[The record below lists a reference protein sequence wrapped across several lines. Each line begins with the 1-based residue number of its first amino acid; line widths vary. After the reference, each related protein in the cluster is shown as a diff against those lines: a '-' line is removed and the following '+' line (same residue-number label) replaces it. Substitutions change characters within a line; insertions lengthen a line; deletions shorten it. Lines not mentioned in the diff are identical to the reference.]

1 MAVNRYDNPAQAQ
14 FIDTYVPI
22 PFEQL
27 YTLGRQAQDNVNQ
40 ALKDYASALDKWS
53 EFTSPSQVDTQ
64 AWYNETYG
72 RALPVAEE
80 MSRNMD
86 LIRTPEGRSRIY
98 SVINNVDRAKLSM
111 LRQSADNLRQRQEAN
126 QRLMAAGQ
134 YNPEWH
140 DMDFANYNTQT
151 SGIFNDVSPL
161 PYQSEVD
168 MVKPFVDNLKDSF
181 LGSRGGYLFT
191 GVTQDQVRHQIDLNM
206 SSILNTPQARR
217 HLEILMN
224 RGLSQEQ
231 ALTALRNSLYTAGD
245 EFVRENISGVDAF
258 ALENLRQQNR
268 LRLKGAGEQQGQIP
282 DTYSRVYYDTARK
295 EADSLYSNP
304 AFVNSRELRLES
316 NRRALELQDQ
326 LENGTIT
333 QEQYNTSIQELAQQ
347 EQGKNK
353 EYQKAYQDDMRN
365 LFYSLTN
372 IAPNVGVA
380 NDAVG
385 TYVDGANRLLNQITY
400 NIPGQIINA
409 YNKSKSTAEVEL
421 QDGNV
426 PVTGYVSPTSRGM
439 MLDTDYVDKLMGV
452 SSDKTV
458 KYMVNDSRGLQRN
471 FAEDLKNGVFK
482 NVIRIPQSVGMTSVV
497 NGGNAIVQRVR
508 IKIPKASIEAAGY
521 DIDSFKENVL
531 DVRNMSI
538 RNDINWVGNIFG
550 WEDTPFRGIEKNLN
564 IKTQD
569 GQQALTDTYY
579 TFDVMEVMD
588 PSGSERLM
596 WDQES
601 NDLYGGSKMQND
613 QYNQSFIDSYD
624 DILNALSY

>member
-1 MAVNRYDNPAQAQ
+1 MAVNKYDNPAQAQ

-27 YTLGRQAQDNVNQ
+27 YTLGKQAQDNVNQ

-53 EFTSPSQVDTQ
+53 DFTSPSQVDTQ

-206 SSILNTPQARR
+206 SSILNTPQAQR
-217 HLEILMN
+217 HLEVLVN
-224 RGLSQEQ
+224 RGLTPDQ
-231 ALTALRNSLYTAGD
+231 ALTTLRNSLYTAGD
-245 EFVRENISGVDAF
+245 EFVRENVSGVDAF
-258 ALENLRQQNR
+258 ALENLRQANR
-268 LRLKGAGEQQGQIP
+268 LKLKGAGQQQQGQIP

-426 PVTGYVSPTSRGM
+426 PVTGYVSPTSKGM
-439 MLDTDYVDKLMGV
+439 MLDVDYVNKLMGV
-452 SSDKTV
+452 APSAMKYTV
-458 KYMVNDSRGLQRN
+458 EDNRGLKRN
-471 FAEDLKNGVFK
+471 FSEDLRNGVFK
-482 NVIRIPQSVGMTSVV
+482 NVIRIPQSTGMTTNV
-497 NGGNAIVQRVR
+497 NGDNAIVQRVR
-508 IKIPKASIEAAGY
+508 IKIPRTSIEAAGY
-521 DIDSFKENVL
+521 DINSFDENVL
-531 DVRNMSI
+531 RPRNMTRGGWFFGLGT
-538 RNDINWVGNIFG
+538 RNVSNIE
-550 WEDTPFRGIEKNLN
+550 EDLN

-569 GQQALTDTYY
+569 GQQSLTDTYY

>member
-27 YTLGRQAQDNVNQ
+27 YTLGKQAQDNVNQ
-40 ALKDYASALDKWS
+40 VLKDYSSALDKWAD
-53 EFTSPSQVDTQ
+53 FTSPSQVDTQ

-80 MSRNMD
+80 MAKNMD

-111 LRQSADNLRQRQEAN
+111 LRQSAANLKARQEAN
-126 QRLMAAGQ
+126 QRLMALGL

-140 DMDFANYNTQT
+140 DLDFANYNTQT

-206 SSILNTPQARR
+206 SSILNTPQAQR
-217 HLEILMN
+217 HLEVLVN
-224 RGLSQEQ
+224 RGLTPDQ
-231 ALTALRNSLYTAGD
+231 ALTTLRNSLYTAGD

-258 ALENLRQQNR
+258 ALENLRQANR
-268 LRLKGAGEQQGQIP
+268 LRLKGAGQQQGQIP

-295 EADSLYSNP
+295 EADQLYSNP
-304 AFVNSRELRLES
+304 IFANSRELRLES
-316 NRRALELQDQ
+316 NRRALELSNQ
-326 LENGTIT
+326 LESGVIT
-333 QEQYNTSIQELAQQ
+333 QEQYNSEMQNLAQH
-347 EQGKNK
+347 EQGRGE
-353 EYQKAYQDDMRN
+353 EYQKAYQDDMKK
-365 LFYSLTN
+365 LFGSLTN
-372 IAPNVGVA
+372 IDLTIEVA
-380 NDAVG
+380 KDATG
-385 TYVDGANRLLNQITY
+385 TYVDGANRVLNEITY
-400 NIPGQIINA
+400 NIPGQIVNA

-426 PVTGYVSPTSRGM
+426 PVTGYVSPTSKGM
-439 MLDTDYVDKLMGV
+439 MLDVDYVNKLMGV
-452 SSDKTV
+452 APQNMR
-458 KYMVNDSRGLQRN
+458 YMVNDNNGRQRN

-482 NVIRIPQSVGMTSVV
+482 NIIRIPQSTGMTSNV
-497 NGGNAIVQRVR
+497 NGDNAIVQRVR
-508 IKIPKASIEAAGY
+508 IKIPRTSIEAAGY

-531 DVRNMSI
+531 NKRGMKPAEDP
-538 RNDINWVGNIFG
+538 WFG
-550 WEDTPFRGIEKNLN
+550 DATSPRGIETNLN
-564 IKTQD
+564 VKTQD
-569 GQQALTDTYY
+569 GQQSLTDTYY

-596 WDQES
+596 WDQEA

-624 DILNALSY
+624 DIFNALSY

>member
-27 YTLGRQAQDNVNQ
+27 YTLGKQAQDNVNQ
-40 ALKDYASALDKWS
+40 ALKDYSSALDKWAD
-53 EFTSPSQVDTQ
+53 FTSPSQVDTQ

-80 MSRNMD
+80 MAKNMD

-126 QRLMAAGQ
+126 QRLMASGQ

-140 DMDFANYNTQT
+140 DLDFANYNTQT
-151 SGIFNDVSPL
+151 AGIFNDVSPL

-181 LGSRGGYLFT
+181 LGSRGGYLYT

-206 SSILNTPQARR
+206 SSILNTPQAQK
-217 HLEILMN
+217 HLEVLVN
-224 RGLSQEQ
+224 RGLTPDQ
-231 ALTALRNSLYTAGD
+231 ALTTLRNSLYTAGD
-245 EFVRENISGVDAF
+245 EFVRENVSGVDAF

-268 LRLKGAGEQQGQIP
+268 LRLKGAGQQQGQIP

-295 EADSLYSNP
+295 EADQLYSNP
-304 AFVNSRELRLES
+304 IFTNSRELRLES
-316 NRRALELQDQ
+316 NRRALELSDQ
-326 LENGTIT
+326 LESGAIT
-333 QEQYNTSIQELAQQ
+333 QEQYNSEMQNLAQH
-347 EQGKNK
+347 EQGRGE
-353 EYQKAYQDDMRN
+353 EYQKAYQDDMKK
-365 LFYSLTN
+365 LFGSLTN
-372 IAPNVGVA
+372 IDPNVGVA
-380 NDAVG
+380 ADATS
-385 TYVDGANRLLNQITY
+385 TYVDGANRLLNQVTY
-400 NIPGQIINA
+400 NIPGQIVNA

-426 PVTGYVSPTSRGM
+426 PVTGYVSPTSKGM
-439 MLDTDYVDKLMGV
+439 MLDVDYVNKLMGV
-452 SSDKTV
+452 APQNMR
-458 KYMVNDSRGLQRN
+458 YMVEDNNGRERN
-471 FAEDLKNGVFK
+471 FAEDLRNGVFK
-482 NVIRIPQSVGMTSVV
+482 NVIRIPQSTGMTTNV
-497 NGGNAIVQRVR
+497 NGDNAIVQRVR
-508 IKIPKASIEAAGY
+508 IKIPRTSIEAAGY
-521 DIDSFKENVL
+521 DIDSFDENVL
-531 DVRNMSI
+531 RPRNMTKGGWFFGMGT
-538 RNDINWVGNIFG
+538 RNVANV
-550 WEDTPFRGIEKNLN
+550 EENLN
-564 IKTQD
+564 VKTQD
-569 GQQALTDTYY
+569 GQQSLTDTYY

-596 WDQES
+596 WDQEA
-601 NDLYGGSKMQND
+601 NDLYGGSKMQNE

-624 DILNALSY
+624 DIFNALSY

>member
-27 YTLGRQAQDNVNQ
+27 YTLGKQAQDNVNQ
-40 ALKDYASALDKWS
+40 ALKDYSEALDKWAD
-53 EFTSPSQVDTQ
+53 FTSPSQVDTQ

-80 MSRNMD
+80 MAKNMD
-86 LIRTPEGRSRIY
+86 LIRTPEGRARIY

-111 LRQSADNLRQRQEAN
+111 LRQSAANLRARQEAN
-126 QRLMAAGQ
+126 QRLMALGL

-140 DMDFANYNTQT
+140 DLDFANYNTQT

-217 HLEILMN
+217 HLEVLVN
-224 RGLSQEQ
+224 RGLTPDQ
-231 ALTALRNSLYTAGD
+231 ALTTLRNSLYTAGD
-245 EFVRENISGVDAF
+245 EFVRENVSGVDAF
-258 ALENLRQQNR
+258 ALENLRQANR
-268 LRLKGAGEQQGQIP
+268 LRLKGAGQQQGQIP

-295 EADSLYSNP
+295 EADQLYSNP
-304 AFVNSRELRLES
+304 IFTNSRELRLES
-316 NRRALELQDQ
+316 NRRALELQNQ
-326 LENGTIT
+326 LESGVIT
-333 QEQYNTSIQELAQQ
+333 QEQYNSEIQSLAQS
-347 EQGKNK
+347 EQGKGK

-365 LFYSLTN
+365 LFFSLTN

-380 NDAVG
+380 KDATG
-385 TYVDGANRLLNQITY
+385 TYVDGANRVLNEITY
-400 NIPGQIINA
+400 NIPGQIVNA

-426 PVTGYVSPTSRGM
+426 PVTGYVSPTSKGM
-439 MLDTDYVDKLMGV
+439 MLDVDYVNKLMGV
-452 SSDKTV
+452 APAEV
-458 KYMVNDSRGLQRN
+458 KYMVEDNRGLRRN
-471 FAEDLKNGVFK
+471 FAEDLRNGVFK
-482 NVIRIPQSVGMTSVV
+482 NIIRIPQSTGMTSNV
-497 NGGNAIVQRVR
+497 NGDNAIVQRVR
-508 IKIPKASIEAAGY
+508 IKIPKTSIEAAGY
-521 DIDSFKENVL
+521 DIDSFDERVL
-531 DVRNMSI
+531 RPRNMTQGGRFLGLGT
-538 RNDINWVGNIFG
+538 RNVANVD
-550 WEDTPFRGIEKNLN
+550 ENLN

-569 GQQALTDTYY
+569 GQQSLTDTYY

-596 WDQES
+596 WDQEA

>member
-40 ALKDYASALDKWS
+40 ALKDYSAALDKWAD
-53 EFTSPSQVDTQ
+53 FTSPSQVDTQ

-80 MSRNMD
+80 MAKNMD
-86 LIRTPEGRSRIY
+86 LIRTPEGRARIY

-111 LRQSADNLRQRQEAN
+111 LRQSADNLRARQEAN
-126 QRLMAAGQ
+126 LRLMALGL

-140 DMDFANYNTQT
+140 NIDFANYSTQQ

-206 SSILNTPQARR
+206 SSILNTPQARK
-217 HLEILMN
+217 HLEVLMN
-224 RGLSQEQ
+224 RGLNQEQ
-231 ALTALRNSLYTAGD
+231 ALTTLRNSLYTAGD
-245 EFVRENISGVDAF
+245 EFVRENVSGVDAF
-258 ALENLRQQNR
+258 ALENLRQANR
-268 LRLKGAGEQQGQIP
+268 LRLKGAGQQQGQIP

-295 EADSLYSNP
+295 EADQLYSNP
-304 AFVNSRELRLES
+304 IFTNSRELRLES
-316 NRRALELQDQ
+316 NRRALELSNQ
-326 LENGTIT
+326 LESGAIT
-333 QEQYNTSIQELAQQ
+333 QEQYNSEMQSLAQH
-347 EQGKNK
+347 EQSRGE
-353 EYQKAYQDDMRN
+353 EYQKAYQDDMKK
-365 LFYSLTN
+365 LFGSLTN
-372 IAPNVGVA
+372 IDPNVGVA
-380 NDAVG
+380 ANATG
-385 TYVDGANRLLNQITY
+385 TYVDGANRLLNEVTY
-400 NIPGQIINA
+400 NIPGQIVNA

-426 PVTGYVSPTSRGM
+426 PVTGYVSPTSKGM
-439 MLDTDYVDKLMGV
+439 MLDVDYVNKLMGV
-452 SSDKTV
+452 APQNMR
-458 KYMVNDSRGLQRN
+458 YMVNDNNGRQRN

-482 NVIRIPQSVGMTSVV
+482 NIIRIPQSTGMTSNV
-497 NGGNAIVQRVR
+497 NGDNAIVQRVR
-508 IKIPKASIEAAGY
+508 IKIPRTSIEAAGY
-521 DIDSFKENVL
+521 DIGSFKENVL
-531 DVRNMSI
+531 NKRGMKPAEDP
-538 RNDINWVGNIFG
+538 WFG
-550 WEDTPFRGIEKNLN
+550 DATSPRGIETNLN
-564 IKTQD
+564 VKTQD
-569 GQQALTDTYY
+569 GQQSLTDTYY

-596 WDQES
+596 WDQEA
-601 NDLYGGSKMQND
+601 NDLYGGSKMQNE

-624 DILNALSY
+624 DIFNALSY

>member
-27 YTLGRQAQDNVNQ
+27 YTLGKQAQDNVNQ
-40 ALKDYASALDKWS
+40 ALKDYSSALDKWAD
-53 EFTSPSQVDTQ
+53 FTSPSQVDTQ

-80 MSRNMD
+80 MAKNMD

-111 LRQSADNLRQRQEAN
+111 LRQSADNLRARQEAN
-126 QRLMAAGQ
+126 QRLMASGQ

-140 DMDFANYNTQT
+140 DLDFANYNTQT

-161 PYQSEVD
+161 PYKSEVD

-181 LGSRGGYLFT
+181 LGSRGGYLYT

-217 HLEILMN
+217 HLEVLVN
-224 RGLSQEQ
+224 RGLTPDQ
-231 ALTALRNSLYTAGD
+231 ALTTLRNSLYTAGD
-245 EFVRENISGVDAF
+245 EFVRENVSGVDAF

-268 LRLKGAGEQQGQIP
+268 LRLKGAGQQQGQIP

-304 AFVNSRELRLES
+304 AFTNSRELRLES
-316 NRRALELQDQ
+316 NRKALELQNQ
-326 LENGTIT
+326 LESGTIT
-333 QEQYNTSIQELAQQ
+333 QDQYNTSIQELAQQ
-347 EQGKNK
+347 EQARSK

-365 LFYSLTN
+365 LFFSMTN
-372 IAPNVGVA
+372 IAPNIGVA
-380 NDAVG
+380 ENATA
-385 TYVDGANRLLNQITY
+385 TYVDGANRLINNITY
-400 NIPGQIINA
+400 NIPGQIVNA

-426 PVTGYVSPTSRGM
+426 PVTGYVSPTSKGM
-439 MLDTDYVDKLMGV
+439 ILDVDYVNKLMGV
-452 SSDKTV
+452 APSAM
-458 KYMVNDSRGLQRN
+458 KYMVEDNQGLRRN
-471 FAEDLKNGVFK
+471 FSEDLRNGVFK
-482 NVIRIPQSVGMTSVV
+482 NVIRIPQSTGMTTNV
-497 NGGNAIVQRVR
+497 NGDNAIVQRVR
-508 IKIPKASIEAAGY
+508 IKIPRTSIEAAGY
-521 DIDSFKENVL
+521 DIDSFDENVL
-531 DVRNMSI
+531 RPRNMTKGGWFFGMGT
-538 RNDINWVGNIFG
+538 RNVANV
-550 WEDTPFRGIEKNLN
+550 EENLN
-564 IKTQD
+564 VKTQD

-596 WDQES
+596 WDQEA
-601 NDLYGGSKMQND
+601 NDLYGGSKMQNE

-624 DILNALSY
+624 DIFNALSY

>member
-27 YTLGRQAQDNVNQ
+27 YTLGKQAQDNVNQ
-40 ALKDYASALDKWS
+40 ALKDYSSALDKWAD
-53 EFTSPSQVDTQ
+53 FTSPSQVDTQ

-80 MSRNMD
+80 MAKNMD

-98 SVINNVDRAKLSM
+98 SVINNVDRAKLST
-111 LRQSADNLRQRQEAN
+111 LRQSAANLRARQEAN
-126 QRLMAAGQ
+126 QRLMSSGQ

-151 SGIFNDVSPL
+151 AGIFNDVSPL

-181 LGSRGGYLFT
+181 LGSRGGYLYT
-191 GVTQDQVRHQIDLNM
+191 GVTQEQVRHQIDLNM

-217 HLEILMN
+217 HLEVLVN
-224 RGLSQEQ
+224 RGLTPDK
-231 ALTALRNSLYTAGD
+231 ALTTLRNSLYTAGD
-245 EFVRENISGVDAF
+245 EFVRKNVSGVDAF
-258 ALENLRQQNR
+258 ALENLRQTNR
-268 LRLKGAGEQQGQIP
+268 LELKGAGQQQGQIP

-304 AFVNSRELRLES
+304 AFTNSRELRLES
-316 NRRALELQDQ
+316 NRKALELQNQ
-326 LENGTIT
+326 LESGTIT
-333 QEQYNTSIQELAQQ
+333 QDQYNTSIQELAQQ
-347 EQGKNK
+347 EQARSK

-365 LFYSLTN
+365 LFFSMTN
-372 IAPNVGVA
+372 IAPNIGVA
-380 NDAVG
+380 ENATA
-385 TYVDGANRLLNQITY
+385 TYVDGANRLINNITY
-400 NIPGQIINA
+400 NIPGQIVNA

-426 PVTGYVSPTSRGM
+426 PVTGYVSPTSKGM
-439 MLDTDYVDKLMGV
+439 MLDIDYVNKLMGV
-452 SSDKTV
+452 APSAM
-458 KYMVNDSRGLQRN
+458 KYMVEDNKGLKRN
-471 FAEDLKNGVFK
+471 FSEDLINGVFK
-482 NVIRIPQSVGMTSVV
+482 NVIRIPQSTGMTTNV
-497 NGGNAIVQRVR
+497 NGDNAIVQRVR
-508 IKIPKASIEAAGY
+508 IKIPRTSIEAAGY

-531 DVRNMSI
+531 DKRGMKPAE
-538 RNDINWVGNIFG
+538 DPWFG
-550 WEDTPFRGIEKNLN
+550 DATYPRGIETNLN
-564 IKTQD
+564 VKTQD
-569 GQQALTDTYY
+569 GQQSLTDTYY

-596 WDQES
+596 WDQEA
-601 NDLYGGSKMQND
+601 NDLYGGSKMQNE
-613 QYNQSFIDSYD
+613 QYGQSFIDSYY
-624 DILNALSY
+624 DIFNALSY

>member
-27 YTLGRQAQDNVNQ
+27 YTLGKQAQDNVNQ
-40 ALKDYASALDKWS
+40 ALKDYSAALDKWAD
-53 EFTSPSQVDTQ
+53 FTSPSQVDTQ

-80 MSRNMD
+80 MAKNMD

-111 LRQSADNLRQRQEAN
+111 LRQSAANLRARQEAN
-126 QRLMAAGQ
+126 QKLMASGL

-140 DMDFANYNTQT
+140 DLDFANYNTQT

-181 LGSRGGYLFT
+181 LGSRGGYLYT
-191 GVTQDQVRHQIDLNM
+191 GVTQDQVRHQIDMNI

-217 HLEILMN
+217 HLEVLVN
-224 RGLSQEQ
+224 RGLTPDQ
-231 ALTALRNSLYTAGD
+231 ALTTLRNSLYTAGD
-245 EFVRENISGVDAF
+245 EFVRENVSGVDAF
-258 ALENLRQQNR
+258 ALENLRQANR
-268 LRLKGAGEQQGQIP
+268 LRLKAAGQQQGQIP

-295 EADSLYSNP
+295 EADQLYSNP
-304 AFVNSRELRLES
+304 IFTNSRELRLES
-316 NRRALELQDQ
+316 NRRALELSNQ
-326 LENGTIT
+326 LESGVIT
-333 QEQYNTSIQELAQQ
+333 QEQYNSEMQSLAQH
-347 EQGKNK
+347 EQSRGE
-353 EYQKAYQDDMRN
+353 EYQKAYQDDMKK
-365 LFYSLTN
+365 LFGSLTN
-372 IAPNVGVA
+372 IDPNVGVA
-380 NDAVG
+380 ANATG
-385 TYVDGANRLLNQITY
+385 TYVDGANRLLNEVTY
-400 NIPGQIINA
+400 NIPGQIVNA

-426 PVTGYVSPTSRGM
+426 PVTGYVSPTSKGM
-439 MLDTDYVDKLMGV
+439 MLDVDYVNKLMGIAPQNMR
-452 SSDKTV
+452 
-458 KYMVNDSRGLQRN
+458 YMVEDNNGRERN

-482 NVIRIPQSVGMTSVV
+482 NIIRIPQSTGMTSNV
-497 NGGNAIVQRVR
+497 NGDNAIVQRVR
-508 IKIPKASIEAAGY
+508 IKIPRTSIEAAGY
-521 DIDSFKENVL
+521 DIYSFKENVL
-531 DVRNMSI
+531 NKRGMKPAEDP
-538 RNDINWVGNIFG
+538 WFG
-550 WEDTPFRGIEKNLN
+550 DATSPRGIETNLN
-564 IKTQD
+564 VKTQD
-569 GQQALTDTYY
+569 GQQSLTDTYY

-596 WDQES
+596 WDQEA

-624 DILNALSY
+624 DIFNALSY

>member
-27 YTLGRQAQDNVNQ
+27 YTLGKQAQDNVNQ
-40 ALKDYASALDKWS
+40 ALKDYSSALDKWAD
-53 EFTSPSQVDTQ
+53 FTSPSQVDTQ

-80 MSRNMD
+80 MAKNMD

-111 LRQSADNLRQRQEAN
+111 LRQSADNMRQRQEVI
-126 QRLMAAGQ
+126 QRLIASGQ
-134 YNPEWH
+134 FNPEWH
-140 DMDFANYNTQT
+140 NMDYANYNTLQ

-161 PYQSEVD
+161 PYMSEVD

-181 LGSRGGYLFT
+181 LGSRGGYLYT
-191 GVTQDQVRHQIDLNM
+191 GVTQEQVRHQIDLNM

-217 HLEILMN
+217 HLEVLVN
-224 RGLSQEQ
+224 RGLTPDQ
-231 ALTALRNSLYTAGD
+231 ALTTLRNSLYTAGD
-245 EFVRENISGVDAF
+245 EFVRENVSGVDAF

-268 LRLKGAGEQQGQIP
+268 LRLKGAGQQQQGQIP

-304 AFVNSRELRLES
+304 AFTNSRELRLES
-316 NRRALELQDQ
+316 NRKALELQNQ
-326 LENGTIT
+326 LESGAIT
-333 QEQYNTSIQELAQQ
+333 QDQYNTSIQELAQQ
-347 EQGKNK
+347 EQARSK

-365 LFYSLTN
+365 LFFSMTN
-372 IAPNVGVA
+372 IAPNIGVA
-380 NDAVG
+380 ENATA
-385 TYVDGANRLLNQITY
+385 TYVDGANRLINNITY
-400 NIPGQIINA
+400 NIPGQIVNA

-426 PVTGYVSPTSRGM
+426 PVTGYVSPTSKGM
-439 MLDTDYVDKLMGV
+439 MLDVDYVNKLMGV
-452 SSDKTV
+452 APSAM
-458 KYMVNDSRGLQRN
+458 KYMVEDNRGLRRN
-471 FAEDLKNGVFK
+471 FSEDLRNGVFK
-482 NVIRIPQSVGMTSVV
+482 NVIRIPQSTGMTTNV
-497 NGGNAIVQRVR
+497 NGDNAIVQRVR
-508 IKIPKASIEAAGY
+508 IKIPRTSIEAAGY

-531 DVRNMSI
+531 NKRGMKPA
-538 RNDINWVGNIFG
+538 
-550 WEDTPFRGIEKNLN
+550 EDPWFSDATYPRGIETNLN
-564 IKTQD
+564 VKTQD
-569 GQQALTDTYY
+569 GQQSLTDTYY

-596 WDQES
+596 WDQEA
-601 NDLYGGSKMQND
+601 NDLYGGSKMQNE
-613 QYNQSFIDSYD
+613 QYGQSFIDSYD
-624 DILNALSY
+624 DIFNALSY

>member
-27 YTLGRQAQDNVNQ
+27 YTLGKQAQDNVNQ
-40 ALKDYASALDKWS
+40 ALKDYSSALDKWAD
-53 EFTSPSQVDTQ
+53 FTSPSQVDTQ

-80 MSRNMD
+80 MAKNMD

-111 LRQSADNLRQRQEAN
+111 LRQSADNLRQRQEVI
-126 QRLMAAGQ
+126 QRLIASGQ

-140 DMDFANYNTQT
+140 DLDLTNYNTQT

-161 PYQSEVD
+161 PYKSEVD

-206 SSILNTPQARR
+206 SSILNTPQAQK
-217 HLEILMN
+217 HLEVLVN
-224 RGLSQEQ
+224 RGLTPDQ
-231 ALTALRNSLYTAGD
+231 ALTTLRNSLYTAGD
-245 EFVRENISGVDAF
+245 EFVRENVSGVDAF

-268 LRLKGAGEQQGQIP
+268 LRLKGAGQQQGQIP

-295 EADSLYSNP
+295 EADQLYSNP
-304 AFVNSRELRLES
+304 IFTNSRELRLES
-316 NRRALELQDQ
+316 NRKALELQNQ
-326 LENGTIT
+326 LESGAIT
-333 QEQYNTSIQELAQQ
+333 QDQYNTSIQELAQQ
-347 EQGKNK
+347 EQARSK

-365 LFYSLTN
+365 LFFSMTN
-372 IAPNVGVA
+372 IAPNIGVA
-380 NDAVG
+380 ENATA
-385 TYVDGANRLLNQITY
+385 TYVDGANRLINNITY
-400 NIPGQIINA
+400 NIPGQIVNA
-409 YNKSKSTAEVEL
+409 YNKSKSIAEVEL

-426 PVTGYVSPTSRGM
+426 PVTGYVSPTSKGM
-439 MLDTDYVDKLMGV
+439 ILDVDYVNKLMGV
-452 SSDKTV
+452 APQNMR
-458 KYMVNDSRGLQRN
+458 YMVEDNNGRERN
-471 FAEDLKNGVFK
+471 FAEDLKNGVLK
-482 NVIRIPQSVGMTSVV
+482 NVIRIPQSTGMTTNV
-497 NGGNAIVQRVR
+497 NGDNAIVQRVR
-508 IKIPKASIEAAGY
+508 IKIPRTSIEAAGY
-521 DIDSFKENVL
+521 DLDSFKEKVL
-531 DVRNMSI
+531 DPRNMSA
-538 RNDINWVGNIFG
+538 RDEFLGTQVS
-550 WEDTPFRGIEKNLN
+550 DYRGIDTNLN
-564 IKTQD
+564 VKTQD
-569 GQQALTDTYY
+569 GQQSLTDTYY

-596 WDQES
+596 WDQEA
-601 NDLYGGSKMQND
+601 NDLYGGSKMQNE

-624 DILNALSY
+624 DIFNALSY

>member
-27 YTLGRQAQDNVNQ
+27 YTLGKQAQDNVNQ
-40 ALKDYASALDKWS
+40 ALKDYSSALDKWAV
-53 EFTSPSQVDTQ
+53 FTSPSQVDTQ

-80 MSRNMD
+80 MAKNMD

-111 LRQSADNLRQRQEAN
+111 LRQSAANLRARQEAN
-126 QRLMAAGQ
+126 QRLMASGQ

-151 SGIFNDVSPL
+151 SGIFNDISPL

-181 LGSRGGYLFT
+181 LGSRGGYLYT

-206 SSILNTPQARR
+206 SSILNTPQAQR
-217 HLEILMN
+217 HLEVLVN
-224 RGLSQEQ
+224 RGLTPDQ
-231 ALTALRNSLYTAGD
+231 ALTTLRNSLYTAGD
-245 EFVRENISGVDAF
+245 EFVRETVSGVDAF

-268 LRLKGAGEQQGQIP
+268 LRLKGAGQQQGQIP

-295 EADSLYSNP
+295 EADQLYSNP
-304 AFVNSRELRLES
+304 IFTNSRELRLES
-316 NRRALELQDQ
+316 NRRALELSDQ
-326 LENGTIT
+326 LESGAIT
-333 QEQYNTSIQELAQQ
+333 QEQYNSEMQNLAQH
-347 EQGKNK
+347 EQGRGE
-353 EYQKAYQDDMRN
+353 EYQKAYQDDMKK
-365 LFYSLTN
+365 LFSSLTN
-372 IAPNVGVA
+372 IDPNVGVA
-380 NDAVG
+380 ADATS
-385 TYVDGANRLLNQITY
+385 TYVDGANRLLNQVTY
-400 NIPGQIINA
+400 NMPGQIVNA

-426 PVTGYVSPTSRGM
+426 PVTGYVSPTSKGM
-439 MLDTDYVDKLMGV
+439 MLDVDYVNKLMGV

-458 KYMVNDSRGLQRN
+458 KYMVDDSRGLQRN

-482 NVIRIPQSVGMTSVV
+482 NVIRIPQSTGMTTNV
-497 NGGNAIVQRVR
+497 NGDNAIVQRVR
-508 IKIPKASIEAAGY
+508 IKIPRTSIEAAGY

-531 DVRNMSI
+531 DKRGMKPAE
-538 RNDINWVGNIFG
+538 DPWFG
-550 WEDTPFRGIEKNLN
+550 DATYPRGIETNLN
-564 IKTQD
+564 VKTQD
-569 GQQALTDTYY
+569 RQQSLTDTYY

-596 WDQES
+596 WDQEA
-601 NDLYGGSKMQND
+601 NDLYGSSKMQNE

-624 DILNALSY
+624 DIFNALSY